1 MKKKIFLMLSM
12 AILLVCVFAISAS
25 AVEKDGIY
33 YTLNGTG
40 ENAYAIVSTEN
51 RSSCTLETV
60 VIPATIEVDGVTYK
74 VTEIANN
81 AFGQVNGEV
90 NGKIK
95 HLVIGANVSVV
106 GEHAFRNITTL
117 ETVKIQNT
125 DAASPI
131 SFYNA
136 QFYNCTSLVS
146 VEAKNAKIQE
156 YGDHCFWLCKN
167 LVTVEYPTTLKR
179 IGENCFRQCEKLTT
193 ADLSNTEI
201 TEVGPWG
208 FGVCYALTSIKFPST
223 LTSIGNNVFLYCPV
237 ETYVFPHNVNSVGQD
252 TLAHQSKIKVLIMPA
267 IDETHKINANFL
279 YSTRPNVIIYSGDN
293 VDFFKGQFGSLSAY
307 DAQPFENYVPGTTY
321 KTNTIFYGADN
332 TCSICNGLLADTD
345 NPCVTDCTYC
355 GAVNIPKANPTHNIA
370 TTITYASYDVT
381 GIKTVGCT
389 NEGCTHKT
397 TEEIPPLF
405 TCLGYSASK
414 TGVDGI
420 AVGFTV
426 NNKAI
431 AEYEKATGKAI
442 KYGVFVVSQDKLGNN
457 DVFSEDGTTA
467 EGVIN
472 AEIKNHEF
480 TAFELKIV
488 GFTGTQKDV
497 KLAMG
502 AYAATTDSD
511 KVEYSYLQF
520 GTPDENEQYYF
531 VSYND
536 IVGAP
541 SIDEGVVQ

>member
-1 MKKKIFLMLSM
+1 MLSM

-179 IGENCFRQCEKLTT
+179 IGENCFR
-193 ADLSNTEI
+193 
-201 TEVGPWG
+201 
-208 FGVCYALTSIKFPST
+208 
-223 LTSIGNNVFLYCPV
+223 
-237 ETYVFPHNVNSVGQD
+237 
-252 TLAHQSKIKVLIMPA
+252 
-267 IDETHKINANFL
+267 
-279 YSTRPNVIIYSGDN
+279 
-293 VDFFKGQFGSLSAY
+293 
-307 DAQPFENYVPGTTY
+307 
-321 KTNTIFYGADN
+321 
-332 TCSICNGLLADTD
+332 
-345 NPCVTDCTYC
+345 
-355 GAVNIPKANPTHNIA
+355 
-370 TTITYASYDVT
+370 
-381 GIKTVGCT
+381 
-389 NEGCTHKT
+389 
-397 TEEIPPLF
+397 
-405 TCLGYSASK
+405 
-414 TGVDGI
+414 
-420 AVGFTV
+420 
-426 NNKAI
+426 
-431 AEYEKATGKAI
+431 
-442 KYGVFVVSQDKLGNN
+442 
-457 DVFSEDGTTA
+457 
-467 EGVIN
+467 
-472 AEIKNHEF
+472 
-480 TAFELKIV
+480 
-488 GFTGTQKDV
+488 
-497 KLAMG
+497 
-502 AYAATTDSD
+502 
-511 KVEYSYLQF
+511 
-520 GTPDENEQYYF
+520 
-531 VSYND
+531 
-536 IVGAP
+536 
-541 SIDEGVVQ
+541 